1 MRLDKYLKMARLIK
15 RRTLAN
21 ELCDLG
27 GVCLNGRVAKA
38 SSTVR
43 EGDELELS
51 FGNRLLRVRI
61 LGIPTRPA
69 GNQAEAQQYVEVLH
83 QERLSTLA
91 IDEEAEA

>member
-27 GVCLNGRVAKA
+27 GVKINNRVAKA
-38 SSTVR
+38 STAIKL
-43 EGDELELS
+43 GDELELT
-51 FGNRLLRVRI
+51 FGNRLLRVQI

-69 GNQAEAQQYVEVLH
+69 GNQAEAEQYVAVLQ
-83 QERLSTLA
+83 QERLNRLA
-91 IDEEAEA
+91 IDEDEEC